1 MRAFLT
7 GLCLVLAL
15 PAAAMAQQTSP
26 VLSKLHDDLR
36 LTPEQADAWRRY
48 AAAMDDQGQMQA
60 RRKAAELMLPQLQT
74 PRRLALMQAT
84 MADELGDFNRQ
95 SVAIDAFYG
104 SLTPDQQRT
113 FDRDTLP
120 PQGAPGR

>member
-1 MRAFLT
+1 LRAFLT
-7 GLCLVLAL
+7 GLCLALAL

-26 VLSKLHDDLR
+26 VLSKLHDELR
-36 LTPEQADAWRRY
+36 LTPDQEGPWRQY
-48 AAAMDDQGQMQA
+48 AMALDDQGQMQA
-60 RRKAAELMLPQLQT
+60 RRKAAELLLPQLQT

-95 SVAIDAFYG
+95 SLAIDAFYG
-104 SLTPDQQRT
+104 RLTPDQQRT

-120 PQGAPGR
+120 SQGAPAR